1 MYNFD
6 PVINYG
12 PNDAGVSAVS
22 IFLVTI
28 GILTLSL
35 LIFAAYEF
43 LANFASR
50 TKEDGIDK
58 E

>member
-22 IFLVTI
+22 IFLVTT
-28 GILTLSL
+28 GILLGSL

-43 LANFASR
+43 VANVMNR
-50 TKEDGIDK
+50 TEEDAADK
-58 E
+58 D